1 MKPFAI
7 LLVFALLVTL
17 LFLKKD
23 NPVVIAPHSTHFPVV
38 INKYLRNPDTIH
50 YFESNELT
58 NALPIFMGKHRL
70 SDTILL
76 KKPQTY
82 LDESIPGY
90 DLIKSETTYDSLDF
104 SGLEIVADYGT
115 TFPML
120 YRETI
125 EHERS
130 EIYAYFPV
138 YIINNNN
145 TERYFNFESHFARGI
160 QIKDTPFFEPI
171 EFLEMP
177 WLCFDMNYF
186 VKLLPGEF
194 VILLFKKYEGDI
206 EGHLR
211 ILVQNGGI
219 PIYSAPYKA
228 NYNKSQTN
236 FGVQYDNV
244 IKPNPDTLSHI
255 YYYFLGRLPQ
265 QFLIPNSKYP
275 IYKDQ

>member
-90 DLIKSETTYDSLDF
+90 
-104 SGLEIVADYGT
+104 
-115 TFPML
+115 
-120 YRETI
+120 
-125 EHERS
+125 
-130 EIYAYFPV
+130 
-138 YIINNNN
+138 
-145 TERYFNFESHFARGI
+145 
-160 QIKDTPFFEPI
+160 
-171 EFLEMP
+171 
-177 WLCFDMNYF
+177 
-186 VKLLPGEF
+186 
-194 VILLFKKYEGDI
+194 
-206 EGHLR
+206 
-211 ILVQNGGI
+211 
-219 PIYSAPYKA
+219 
-228 NYNKSQTN
+228 
-236 FGVQYDNV
+236 
-244 IKPNPDTLSHI
+244 
-255 YYYFLGRLPQ
+255 
-265 QFLIPNSKYP
+265 
-275 IYKDQ
+275 